1 MVVSFFY
8 IIFASEINNKTNM
21 ETKELFKQIF
31 GADILEKEFDA
42 DMYKGGAYIE
52 VINNDVYIIELSWE
66 CDTLNLKILKDIKN
80 DLLLDIVISKSEE
93 DYYLIGK
100 IFAMERNMQS
110 ENDKL
115 KKSIEVIYDREAEWM
130 LSDLVTEDIMIDINQ
145 W

>member
-1 MVVSFFY
+1 
-8 IIFASEINNKTNM
+8 M

-52 VINNDVYIIELSWE
+52 AINNKVYILELSWE
-66 CDTLNLKILKDIKN
+66 CDTINLKTLEDIKN
-80 DLLLDIVISKSEE
+80 NLLLDIVISESEE

-115 KKSIEVIYDREAEWM
+115 KKSIELIYEREAEWM
-130 LSDLVTEDIMIDINQ
+130 LESLLTENILININE

>member
-1 MVVSFFY
+1 
-8 IIFASEINNKTNM
+8 M

-52 VINNDVYIIELSWE
+52 VINNKVYILELSWE
-66 CDTLNLKILKDIKN
+66 CDTLNLKTLEDIKN
-80 DLLLDIVISKSEE
+80 NLLLDIVISKSDE

-100 IFAMERNMQS
+100 IFSMERNMQS

-115 KKSIEVIYDREAEWM
+115 KKSIELIYEREAEWM
-130 LSDLVTEDIMIDINQ
+130 LESLLTEDLLLNINE

>member
-1 MVVSFFY
+1 
-8 IIFASEINNKTNM
+8 M
-21 ETKELFKQIF
+21 ETKKLFKQIF

-52 VINNDVYIIELSWE
+52 VINNKVYILELSWE
-66 CDTLNLKILKDIKN
+66 CDTLNLKTLEDIKN
-80 DLLLDIVISKSEE
+80 NLLLDIVIRESEE

-115 KKSIEVIYDREAEWM
+115 KKSIELIYERETEWM
-130 LSDLVTEDIMIDINQ
+130 LESLLTENILININE

>member
-1 MVVSFFY
+1 
-8 IIFASEINNKTNM
+8 M

-31 GADILEKEFDA
+31 GEDILEKNFDA

-52 VINNDVYIIELSWE
+52 VINNKVYILELSWE
-66 CDTLNLKILKDIKN
+66 CDTLNLKTLEDIKN
-80 DLLLDIVISKSEE
+80 NLLLDIVISESEE

-115 KKSIEVIYDREAEWM
+115 KKSIELIYEREAEWM
-130 LSDLVTEDIMIDINQ
+130 LESLLTENILMNINE

>member
-1 MVVSFFY
+1 
-8 IIFASEINNKTNM
+8 M

-31 GADILEKEFDA
+31 GTNILEKEFDA

-52 VINNDVYIIELSWE
+52 VINNKVYILELSWE
-66 CDTLNLKILKDIKN
+66 CDTLNLKTLKDIKN
-80 DLLLDIVISKSEE
+80 NLLLDIVIRESEE

-100 IFAMERNMQS
+100 IFTMERNMQS

-115 KKSIEVIYDREAEWM
+115 KKSIELIYEREAEWM
-130 LSDLVTEDIMIDINQ
+130 LDSLKTEDISLNINE

>member
-1 MVVSFFY
+1 
-8 IIFASEINNKTNM
+8 M

-52 VINNDVYIIELSWE
+52 VINNKVYILELSWE
-66 CDTLNLKILKDIKN
+66 CDTLNLKTLEDIKN
-80 DLLLDIVISKSEE
+80 NLLLDIVISKSDE

-100 IFAMERNMQS
+100 IFTMERNMQS

-115 KKSIEVIYDREAEWM
+115 KKSIELIYEREAEWM
-130 LSDLVTEDIMIDINQ
+130 LESLLTEDLLLNINE

>member
-1 MVVSFFY
+1 
-8 IIFASEINNKTNM
+8 M

-31 GADILEKEFDA
+31 GADILEKKFDA

-52 VINNDVYIIELSWE
+52 VINNKVYILELSWE
-66 CDTLNLKILKDIKN
+66 CDTLNLKTLEDIKN
-80 DLLLDIVISKSEE
+80 NLLLDIVISESEE

-115 KKSIEVIYDREAEWM
+115 KKSIELIYEREAEWM
-130 LSDLVTEDIMIDINQ
+130 LESLFTENILMNINE

>member
-1 MVVSFFY
+1 M
-8 IIFASEINNKTNM
+8 M

-66 CDTLNLKILKDIKN
+66 CDTLILKTLKDIKN

-100 IFAMERNMQS
+100 IFTMERNMQS

-130 LSDLVTEDIMIDINQ
+130 LSDLVTEDIIIGINQ

>member
-1 MVVSFFY
+1 
-8 IIFASEINNKTNM
+8 M

-52 VINNDVYIIELSWE
+52 VINNKVYILELSWE
-66 CDTLNLKILKDIKN
+66 CDTLNLKTLEDIKN
-80 DLLLDIVISKSEE
+80 NLLLDIVISESEE

-115 KKSIEVIYDREAEWM
+115 KKSIELIYEREAEWM
-130 LSDLVTEDIMIDINQ
+130 LESLLTKNILININE

>member
-1 MVVSFFY
+1 
-8 IIFASEINNKTNM
+8 M

-52 VINNDVYIIELSWE
+52 VIDNKVYILELSWE
-66 CDTLNLKILKDIKN
+66 CDTLNLKTLEDIKN
-80 DLLLDIVISKSEE
+80 NLLLDIVIRESEE

-115 KKSIEVIYDREAEWM
+115 KKSIELIYEREAEWM
-130 LSDLVTEDIMIDINQ
+130 LDSLKTEDISLNINE

>member
-1 MVVSFFY
+1 
-8 IIFASEINNKTNM
+8 M

-52 VINNDVYIIELSWE
+52 VINNKVYILELSWE
-66 CDTLNLKILKDIKN
+66 CDTLNLKTLENIN
-80 DLLLDIVISKSEE
+80 NNLLLDIVISESEE

-100 IFAMERNMQS
+100 IFAMERSMQS

-115 KKSIEVIYDREAEWM
+115 KKSIELIYEREAEWM
-130 LSDLVTEDIMIDINQ
+130 LESLLTENILMNINE

>member
-1 MVVSFFY
+1 
-8 IIFASEINNKTNM
+8 M

-52 VINNDVYIIELSWE
+52 VINNKVYILELSWE
-66 CDTLNLKILKDIKN
+66 CDTLNLKTLEDIKN
-80 DLLLDIVISKSEE
+80 NLLLDIVIRESEE

-115 KKSIEVIYDREAEWM
+115 KKSIELIYEREAEWM
-130 LSDLVTEDIMIDINQ
+130 LDSLKTENISLNINE

>member
-1 MVVSFFY
+1 
-8 IIFASEINNKTNM
+8 M

-52 VINNDVYIIELSWE
+52 VINNNVYIIELSWE
-66 CDTLNLKILKDIKN
+66 CDTLNLKTMEDIKN
-80 DLLLDIVISKSEE
+80 NLLLDIVISKSEE

-100 IFAMERNMQS
+100 IFSMERNMQS

-115 KKSIEVIYDREAEWM
+115 KKSIELIYEREAEWM
-130 LSDLVTEDIMIDINQ
+130 LESLLTENILININE

>member
-1 MVVSFFY
+1 
-8 IIFASEINNKTNM
+8 M

-52 VINNDVYIIELSWE
+52 VIDNKVYILELSWE
-66 CDTLNLKILKDIKN
+66 CDTLNLKTLKDIKN

-100 IFAMERNMQS
+100 IFAMERNMKS

-115 KKSIEVIYDREAEWM
+115 KKSIEVIYEREAEWM
-130 LSDLVTEDIMIDINQ
+130 LDSLISENILLNINE

>member
-1 MVVSFFY
+1 
-8 IIFASEINNKTNM
+8 M

-31 GADILEKEFDA
+31 GADILEKKFDA

-52 VINNDVYIIELSWE
+52 VINNKVYILELSWE
-66 CDTLNLKILKDIKN
+66 CDTLNLKTLEDIKN
-80 DLLLDIVISKSEE
+80 NLLLDIVISESEE

-115 KKSIEVIYDREAEWM
+115 KKSIELIYEREAEWM
-130 LSDLVTEDIMIDINQ
+130 LESLLTENILLNINE

>member
-1 MVVSFFY
+1 
-8 IIFASEINNKTNM
+8 M

-52 VINNDVYIIELSWE
+52 VINNKVYILELSWE
-66 CDTLNLKILKDIKN
+66 CDSLNLKTLDDIKN
-80 DLLLDIVISKSEE
+80 NLLLDIVISKSEE

-110 ENDKL
+110 EKDKL
-115 KKSIEVIYDREAEWM
+115 KKSIELIYEREAEWM
-130 LSDLVTEDIMIDINQ
+130 LESLLTENILININE

>member
-1 MVVSFFY
+1 M
-8 IIFASEINNKTNM
+8 NDM

-31 GADILEKEFDA
+31 GADILEKEFDM

-52 VINNDVYIIELSWE
+52 MIDNKVYILELSWE
-66 CDTLNLKILKDIKN
+66 CDTLNLKTLEDIKN
-80 DLLLDIVISKSEE
+80 NLLLDIVISKSEE

-115 KKSIEVIYDREAEWM
+115 KKSIEVIYERESEWM
-130 LSDLVTEDIMIDINQ
+130 LSDLVTEDIVININQ

>member
-1 MVVSFFY
+1 
-8 IIFASEINNKTNM
+8 M

-31 GADILEKEFDA
+31 GADILEKEFDM
-42 DMYKGGAYIE
+42 DMYKGGAYFEMID
-52 VINNDVYIIELSWE
+52 NKVYILELSWE
-66 CDTLNLKILKDIKN
+66 CDTLNLKILEDIKN
-80 DLLLDIVISKSEE
+80 NLLLDIVISKSEE

-115 KKSIEVIYDREAEWM
+115 KKTIEVIYDREAEWM
-130 LSDLVTEDIMIDINQ
+130 LSDLVTEDIVININQ

>member
-1 MVVSFFY
+1 M
-8 IIFASEINNKTNM
+8 NDM

-31 GADILEKEFDA
+31 GADILEKEFDM

-52 VINNDVYIIELSWE
+52 MIDNKVYILELSWE
-66 CDTLNLKILKDIKN
+66 CDTLNLKTLEDIKN
-80 DLLLDIVISKSEE
+80 NLLLDIVISKSEE

-115 KKSIEVIYDREAEWM
+115 KKSIEVIYEREAEWM
-130 LSDLVTEDIMIDINQ
+130 LSDLVTEDIVININQ

>member
-1 MVVSFFY
+1 
-8 IIFASEINNKTNM
+8 M

-31 GADILEKEFDA
+31 GADILKKEIDA

-52 VINNDVYIIELSWE
+52 VINNDVYIIESSWE
-66 CDTLNLKILKDIKN
+66 CDTLNLKTLKDIKN

>member
-1 MVVSFFY
+1 
-8 IIFASEINNKTNM
+8 M

-31 GADILEKEFDA
+31 GADILEKEIDA

-52 VINNDVYIIELSWE
+52 VINNDVYIIESSWE
-66 CDTLNLKILKDIKN
+66 CDTLNLKTLKDIKN
-80 DLLLDIVISKSEE
+80 EMLLDIVISKSEE

-100 IFAMERNMQS
+100 IFAMERNMKS

-115 KKSIEVIYDREAEWM
+115 KKTIEVIYEREAEWM
-130 LSDLVTEDIMIDINQ
+130 LDSLITENILLNINE

>member
-1 MVVSFFY
+1 
-8 IIFASEINNKTNM
+8 M

-31 GADILEKEFDA
+31 GEDILEKNFDA

-52 VINNDVYIIELSWE
+52 VINNNVYIIELSWE

-80 DLLLDIVISKSEE
+80 NLLLDIVISKSEE
-93 DYYLIGK
+93 DYFLIGK
-100 IFAMERNMQS
+100 IFAMERNIQS

-115 KKSIEVIYDREAEWM
+115 KKSIEEIYEREAEWM
-130 LSDLVTEDIMIDINQ
+130 LESLLTENILLNINE

>member
-1 MVVSFFY
+1 
-8 IIFASEINNKTNM
+8 M

-31 GADILEKEFDA
+31 EANILEKEFDA

-66 CDTLNLKILKDIKN
+66 CDTLNLKTLKDIKN
-80 DLLLDIVISKSEE
+80 NLLLDIVISKSEE

-100 IFAMERNMQS
+100 IFAMERNMKS

-115 KKSIEVIYDREAEWM
+115 KKSIEVIYEREAEWM
-130 LSDLVTEDIMIDINQ
+130 LDSLITENILLNINE

>member
-1 MVVSFFY
+1 
-8 IIFASEINNKTNM
+8 M

-42 DMYKGGAYIE
+42 DMYKGGVYIE
-52 VINNDVYIIELSWE
+52 VINNKVYILELSWE
-66 CDTLNLKILKDIKN
+66 CDTLNLKTLEDIKN
-80 DLLLDIVISKSEE
+80 NLLLDIVISESEE

-115 KKSIEVIYDREAEWM
+115 KKSIELIYEREAEWM
-130 LSDLVTEDIMIDINQ
+130 LESLLTENILMNINE

>member
-1 MVVSFFY
+1 
-8 IIFASEINNKTNM
+8 M

-52 VINNDVYIIELSWE
+52 VINNKVYILELSWE
-66 CDTLNLKILKDIKN
+66 CDTLNLKTLEDIKN
-80 DLLLDIVISKSEE
+80 NLLLDIVIRESEE

-115 KKSIEVIYDREAEWM
+115 KKSIELIYEREAEWM
-130 LSDLVTEDIMIDINQ
+130 LDSLKTEDISLNINE